1 MIKAKAPANRH
12 QLKMTYKICF
22 NRKKQYFQKLP
33 DPPVH
38 AVVEVQGRGKSNLA
52 PTSLQGASSALG
64 TPTPD
69 FPQG

>member
-33 DPPVH
+33 DPPVY
-38 AVVEVQGRGKSNLA
+38 AVVEVQGRGF
-52 PTSLQGASSALG
+52 SSGL
-64 TPTPD
+64 TPKAFTTEEYSRKVAEV
-69 FPQG
+69 